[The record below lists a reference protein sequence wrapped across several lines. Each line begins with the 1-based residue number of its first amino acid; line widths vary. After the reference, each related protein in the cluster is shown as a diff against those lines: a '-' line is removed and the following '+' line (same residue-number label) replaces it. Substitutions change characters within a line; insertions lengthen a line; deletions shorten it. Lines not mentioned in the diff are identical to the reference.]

1 VGDSWRAAAAQKITN
16 DICVTY
22 RQRQAK
28 QNIFS
33 SLPNLR
39 IPLGENMDELPVD
52 RELSTAGLRHLHV
65 GAVEPEVGGVVPV
78 HINWIK
84 PKATVRIFLCT

>member
-1 VGDSWRAAAAQKITN
+1 M
-16 DICVTY
+16 Y

-28 QNIFS
+28 QNIS
-33 SLPNLR
+33 PLPPPYLR

-78 HINWIK
+78 HINWIR
-84 PKATVRIFLCT
+84 PKVSVRIFYDIHVQIV